1 MKVSEKAEEGESKIR
16 GENERERERERERK
30 RERGEKDSSLA
41 ATIFHELP
49 SLAR

>member
-1 MKVSEKAEEGESKIR
+1 MGWQTR
-16 GENERERERERERK
+16 RPLQGGENERERGGREGEKERERDR
-30 RERGEKDSSLA
+30 EKDSRLA